1 MPTIYQD
8 RCGISLYDAQFEDD
22 TKVPIPSTVIEEVVT
37 ALLRFKSTCE
47 DFGVPSHRMKIVAT
61 EATRTALN
69 SGQFLERI
77 KHEIGIEVEM
87 LSKEEEGR
95 LGALGIAS
103 SFQHTEGLVIDL
115 GGGSVQLS
123 WLESA
128 DGEVKFHSNGSVSLP
143 YGAAALTKKLAKA
156 KSKEEK
162 DQLEQ
167 EVTTEVSRALET
179 LEVVNVQK
187 QEDTNENFHIFLSGG
202 GFRGWGYI
210 LMFKHAV
217 QPYPIP
223 IINGFGVDTKDFRPS
238 NISQLSQVNNSIFGI
253 SSRRASQVPAV
264 SFLISALTTAL
275 PSWLERSRIYFAQG
289 GLREGLLFSLLSP
302 SIRASSPLVAAT
314 SPYAPPSALTLVSLL
329 RSAWPTLTSAAPEKT
344 SQPPAAL
351 LGSAVNLTYLHASC
365 PKDIRASSALRC
377 TTTGVLANAHGIT
390 HEERATLGLILLE
403 RWRGDLPSTDTQF
416 HSGLQQIVGSEVSF
430 WAAYAG
436 RVLHGLGD
444 VFPAGKVRDGTL
456 AISSTWTTSEEG
468 KAQSLRLEVIADES
482 VMGTVERWAADLEKL
497 GKKKHWVSG
506 MDGQGPCGFKIQ
518 CTVTGRVS

>member
-1 MPTIYQD
+1 M
-8 RCGISLYDAQFEDD
+8 
-22 TKVPIPSTVIEEVVT
+22 T

-47 DFGVPSHRMKIVAT
+47 DFGVPSDRIIIVAT

-69 SGQFLERI
+69 SDQFLERI

-103 SFQHTEGLVIDL
+103 SFQHTEGLVMDL

-128 DGEVKFHSNGSVSLP
+128 DGEVKFHANGSVSLP
-143 YGAAALTKKLAKA
+143 YGAAALTKKLAQA

-162 DQLEQ
+162 DRLEQ
-167 EVTTEVSRALET
+167 EVTAEVSRALET
-179 LEVVNVQK
+179 LDVVNAQK

-210 LMFKHAV
+210 LMSKHAV

-223 IINGFGVDTKDFRPS
+223 IINGFSVNIKDFRPS
-238 NISQLSQVNNSIFGI
+238 NISQLSQVDKSIFGI

-264 SFLISALTTAL
+264 SFLISALTNAL
-275 PSWLERSRIYFAQG
+275 PIWLDRSRIHFAQG

-314 SPYAPPSALTLVSLL
+314 SPYAPSSAATLVSLL
-329 RSAWPTLTSAAPEKT
+329 ESTCPTPTLATPGQT
-344 SQPPAAL
+344 IQPPVAL
-351 LGSAVNLTYLHASC
+351 LAGAVNLAYLHASC

-390 HEERATLGLILLE
+390 HEQRATLGLILFE
-403 RWRGDLPSTDTQF
+403 RWRGELPSTDTQF
-416 HSGLQQIVGSEVSF
+416 FSRLQQIVGSEVSF
-430 WAAYAG
+430 WAVYVG

-456 AISSTWTTSEEG
+456 AIRSTWTTIEEQ
-468 KAQSLRLEVIADES
+468 KAQPLRLEITADAS
-482 VMGTVERWAADLEKL
+482 VMGTVERLAADLEKL
-497 GKKKHWVSG
+497 GKKKHWVNG
-506 MDGQGPCGFKIQ
+506 MDGQGPWGFKIQ
-518 CTVTGRVS
+518 CTVTRTVR